1 MSIWDPKPPRVG
13 GHHFFWW
20 MWEVALGGGVLIM
33 AILPGMVFG
42 KRLFWGN
49 KESFGQFVGATI
61 FCVGFQQHNKIYSC
75 TVS

>member
-1 MSIWDPKPPRVG
+1 M
-13 GHHFFWW
+13 
-20 MWEVALGGGVLIM
+20 ALGGGVLIM
-33 AILPGMVFG
+33 AILPGMAVG